1 MKNLIIFILV
11 GLLSISCSS
20 THEEDDK
27 STQNYTIE
35 TADTRYLCSVD
46 YWVRQDAN
54 NNMPAIIG
62 FSYIRINTNI
72 TQAGALYKDNTDYPN
87 NGIQF
92 NFSINNTVV
101 LLTLKDNTVITYN
114 FCKATNNKINIR
126 YLKLNNTIYMG
137 QGSGN
142 YSEHDF

>member
-35 TADTRYLCSVD
+35 TADIKYLCSVD
-46 YWVRQDAN
+46 YWVRQDEN
-54 NNMPAIIG
+54 NNMPTIIG
-62 FSYIRINTNI
+62 FSYTRINTNI
-72 TQAGALYKDNTDYPN
+72 MQAGALYKERTDYPN

-92 NFSINNTVV
+92 DFNTNNTEV
-101 LLTLKDNTVITYN
+101 LLTLKDNTVIIYN
-114 FCKATNNKINIR
+114 FYKAKSNKINLK